1 MLSSQR
7 KKLQLKHY
15 DALHML
21 VEKFTIHNLSA
32 PHKYGIWDSKEN
44 YAYGT
49 WAHIPQPRN
58 ALILGEEKTPYLST
72 LIIAINEGGKPCV
85 WGKVK
90 VLPNFFYGT
99 KLVPPKALG
108 KKCSSWHYSV
118 KSTGH
123 SSLWRYPLIRMCF
136 YITNVLTMI
145 VDALFEINN
154 TPNMKLGW
162 NNNQLIG
169 EEVRFSHYT
178 LNSVVSHLWQPKST
192 WYYKI
197 LPCQHRCLIL

>member
-123 SSLWRYPLIRMCF
+123 SSLWRYPLIRMFLHNQCTNNDCWCTLWDKQYTEHEIGMKQQPTYWRGGPIF
-136 YITNVLTMI
+136 TLHSQLRSITLVATKEHVILQNFAM
-145 VDALFEINN
+145 
-154 TPNMKLGW
+154 
-162 NNNQLIG
+162 
-169 EEVRFSHYT
+169 
-178 LNSVVSHLWQPKST
+178 ST
-192 WYYKI
+192 
-197 LPCQHRCLIL
+197 